1 MSFESV
7 YRSKQGAKEI
17 EKIADFI
24 GSLVIKNE
32 YEARRGETTESL
44 SLYYE
49 YHGAYTRTDDFP
61 DYDLTFRLDSID
73 LVLEYIKN
81 LKPNYGYNG
90 DILKTLAKSRVKELQ
105 EQYKSGNQIYKDY
118 LNALRYAR
126 IKLYDE
132 KNLYYRQ
139 FLGIPNSDDDIVY
152 VINMDIGENGYTK
165 VEDFSN
171 PPNPDLVYFR
181 KVGDDEFEVIGK
193 LESWYEENPDGT
205 QDLVSDSFY
214 YINMTPIH
222 LITKDAFPI
231 TYSYLILQQHV

>member
-1 MSFESV
+1 M
-7 YRSKQGAKEI
+7 
-17 EKIADFI
+17 
-24 GSLVIKNE
+24 
-32 YEARRGETTESL
+32 
-44 SLYYE
+44 
-49 YHGAYTRTDDFP
+49 
-61 DYDLTFRLDSID
+61 
-73 LVLEYIKN
+73 
-81 LKPNYGYNG
+81 
-90 DILKTLAKSRVKELQ
+90 
-105 EQYKSGNQIYKDY
+105 
-118 LNALRYAR
+118 NALRYAR

-214 YINMTPIH
+214 YINM
-222 LITKDAFPI
+222 K
-231 TYSYLILQQHV
+231 